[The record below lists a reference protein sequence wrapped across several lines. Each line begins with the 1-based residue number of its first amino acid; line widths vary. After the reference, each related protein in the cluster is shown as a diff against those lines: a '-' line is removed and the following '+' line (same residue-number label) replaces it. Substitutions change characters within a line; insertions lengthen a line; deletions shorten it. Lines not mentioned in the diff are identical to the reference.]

1 MIVDDEIP
9 EAIASEIRA
18 QLIAEIYADLQKLNI
33 PQLVMISG
41 FVRTSLKPAP
51 NSKTT

>member
-1 MIVDDEIP
+1 MTAREELAP
-9 EAIASEIRA
+9 EIRA
-18 QLIAEIYADLQKLNI
+18 QLMAEIQADLQKLSI

-41 FVRTSLKPAP
+41 FVRTSLKTAP